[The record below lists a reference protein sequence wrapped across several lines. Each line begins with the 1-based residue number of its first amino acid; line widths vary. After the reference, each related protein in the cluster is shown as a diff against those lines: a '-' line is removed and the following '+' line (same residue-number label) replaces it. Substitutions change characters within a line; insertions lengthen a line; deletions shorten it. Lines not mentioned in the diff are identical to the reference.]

1 MNILIAPDSFKESL
15 NAKEVSLNIK
25 KGLKKSKLKC
35 NIEIL
40 PMADGGEGTVE
51 SLVDATDGKIINTE
65 VTGPLGNKIEA
76 FFGVLG
82 NDTTAVIEMAA
93 ASGLPLLTEEQKN
106 PEKTTTYGTGE
117 LIEEALDYGCN
128 EIIIGIGGSA
138 TNDLGV
144 GMAQALGAS
153 FKDETGNEISFGG
166 QELSKISKI
175 DLRNL
180 DKRISKTDIKVA
192 CDVDNPLYG
201 KKGAAYIYGPQKGA
215 SKEQIKRLDDG
226 LKNSA
231 RVIKKD
237 LNKEIDYMPG
247 AGAAGGLGGGLVA
260 FLEAE
265 LKPGIEIVIE
275 ASKIHEILKEN
286 IDLVITGEGRLDNQ
300 TVHGKTPIGV
310 ARAAKEYNI
319 PVIAICGSVGN
330 NANEVLEHGIDSY
343 FSILNSPT
351 TFKEA
356 KEVTPSLIESLSLNL
371 GNLIDKLNIGVK

>member
-144 GMAQALGAS
+144 GMAQALGAN
-153 FKDETGNEISFGG
+153 FKDKDGNEISFGG
-166 QELSKISKI
+166 QELSKITKI
-175 DLRNL
+175 NLRNL

-201 KKGAAYIYGPQKGA
+201 NKGAAYIYGPQKGA

-226 LKNSA
+226 LKSSA
-231 RVIKKD
+231 KVIKKD

-265 LKPGIEIVIE
+265 LRPGIEIVIE
-275 ASKIHEILKEN
+275 ASKIHEKLKED

-319 PVIAICGSVGN
+319 PVIAICGCIGN
-330 NANEVLEHGIDSY
+330 NANEVLKHGIDSY

-356 KEVTPSLIESLSLNL
+356 KEMTPSLIENLSLNL